1 MIHFLLTP
9 LDHPTEAVPVKL
21 HINRNQTATA
31 SIIFNKVY
39 PVPEC
44 FATDYVRCLKLK
56 RLGSKL
62 MFSVSTLI
70 NTFRW
75 RIACKG

>member
-1 MIHFLLTP
+1 MILFLLTP
-9 LDHPTEAVPVKL
+9 LDHPTEDVPVKL

-44 FATDYVRCLKLK
+44 YANDDVRCFKIK
-56 RLGSKL
+56 AFGFKADVQC
-62 MFSVSTLI
+62 FC
-70 NTFRW
+70 FD
-75 RIACKG
+75 